1 MPTTWD
7 GTPKTWSTGELVTAA
22 LLNTELR
29 DRMEYLEALL
39 AVNGYIKLE
48 DQQTSGT
55 NGGTLTSGSWQT
67 RVLNTEVS
75 DTGNDCSLS
84 SNQATLSAGTYLVRG
99 VAPAGPVGHHQLRL
113 RNVTDGTTL
122 LTGISTQSTAA
133 ANSGNYAEVRGIITV
148 AAGKALELQHQ
159 CQTTSASIGLG
170 SAGSFGTEVYA
181 VLEFIRIGE

>member
-55 NGGTLTSGSWQT
+55 NGGTFTSGSWQT
-67 RVLNTEVS
+67 RVLNTKVS
-75 DTGNDCSLS
+75 DTGGYCSLS
-84 SNQATLSAGTYLVRG
+84 SNQATLAAGTYLVRG
-99 VAPAGPVGHHQLRL
+99 TAPAGPVGHHQLRL
-113 RNVTDGTTL
+113 QNVTDGTTL
-122 LTGISTQSTAA
+122 LTGSNTQSTAS
-133 ANSGNYAEVRGIITV
+133 ANSGNVAHISGIITV
-148 AAGKALELQHQ
+148 VAGKALEVQHQ
-159 CQTTSASIGLG
+159 CQTTSATVGLG
-170 SAGSFGTEVYA
+170 STCGFGTEVFA
-181 VLEFIRIGE
+181 ALEFIRIGD